1 MDLTR
6 NYRDDDSLKKGEAQ
20 LYQLQQQVD
29 EVRRIVREQM
39 ARQHSVEDNWKQSE
53 LRVIQIR
60 EQMDRFV
67 AEVTQATQVRNLD
80 EQRIKQELAEL
91 QFRSGEPAKAV
102 RDLRSQFADIVET
115 RRKENE
121 QLGLDRLQL
130 DKLLM
135 TVRDGQSQITRLD
148 GAIRDLREAVKITAN
163 AQEFYQ
169 RELDR
174 VLDIIHNNEQSVR
187 RIAEEFNQ
195 QVVDLRAE
203 VQLFANRITRL
214 EDLQRLDTARI
225 DEVAPVLDVLR
236 QEDER
241 VMSNVVRVERLF
253 NERILLNQGR
263 LEEIRQQL
271 ESQFFSLN
279 QVIVGNNESTQTRFV
294 TLDERLRTLDKGI
307 VELQVRIEQVKQV
320 EDSEVFELYQLEEMR
335 VARQLEAIQAE
346 FDLVRQHRSRSQ
358 AGGLAGRRA
367 AKARAKAQAQEQ
379 PEPETDDS
387 I

>member
-1 MDLTR
+1 
-6 NYRDDDSLKKGEAQ
+6 
-20 LYQLQQQVD
+20 
-29 EVRRIVREQM
+29 
-39 ARQHSVEDNWKQSE
+39 
-53 LRVIQIR
+53 
-60 EQMDRFV
+60 
-67 AEVTQATQVRNLD
+67 
-80 EQRIKQELAEL
+80 
-91 QFRSGEPAKAV
+91 
-102 RDLRSQFADIVET
+102 LRSQFTDIVET

-148 GAIRDLREAVKITAN
+148 GSIRDLREAIKITAN

-187 RIAEEFNQ
+187 RVTEEFNQ

-214 EDLQRLDTARI
+214 EDLQRQDTVRI
-225 DEVAPVLDVLR
+225 DEIAPVLDVLR
-236 QEDER
+236 KEDER
-241 VMSNVVRVERLF
+241 VMSNIVRVERLF
-253 NERILLNQGR
+253 NERIAVGQGR

-271 ESQFFSLN
+271 EGQFFNVN
-279 QVIVGNNESTQTRFV
+279 QVIAGNNESTQTRFV
-294 TLDERLRTLDKGI
+294 TLDERLRTLDKAI
-307 VELQVRIEQVKQV
+307 LELQVRIEQVKQV
-320 EDSEVFELYQLEEMR
+320 EDSEVFELYQLEETR
-335 VARQLEAIQAE
+335 LARQLETLQAE

-367 AKARAKAQAQEQ
+367 VKARAKARAESQAQEQ
-379 PEPETDDS
+379 SEPETDDS